1 MTTNPAAPTDE
12 HDLKRLA
19 MQEEEFMLGAS
30 PALFPA
36 WADWRRRLKLIDAM
50 MRDMSRHQD
59 PQAMVRAYADRLRQ
73 LMPTDRFIAMSRRG
87 MEAPRFRITRSSLW
101 LEEINPWSEPHRLP
115 VIEGGLLGKL
125 IHEQK
130 PQVIDD
136 VVPYLDDDDPAF
148 EYLDGMRSL
157 MVIPHYND
165 GIATNMVALMRKEP
179 AGFDL
184 EQFPEWVWISS
195 LHGRATHNLVLNEEL
210 KSAYAMVEHELKVV
224 ADIQRSLLPQSL
236 PTIPGLDIAAHY
248 QTSRWAGGDYYDFF
262 ELPDGRWGIL
272 IADVSGH
279 GTPAAVIMAIT
290 HSLAHGHPGHPDP
303 PSALLEHVNR
313 RLCETYTYS
322 GDVFVTAFY
331 GIYNPVTRELTY
343 ACAGHNPP
351 RVKRCSDGSILA
363 LEGAAGPPLGLFA
376 DLTYGQ
382 TTITLVPHDLLVLY
396 TDGITET
403 MDVDGNQF
411 GLERFDAALADCGL
425 SPGELVET
433 MLEAVTRH
441 SDGQPAADD
450 RTLLVGRVS

>member
-1 MTTNPAAPTDE
+1 M
-12 HDLKRLA
+12 R
-19 MQEEEFMLGAS
+19 EEDSAYGAS

-36 WADWRRRLKLIDAM
+36 WADWKKRLKLIDAM
-50 MRDMSRHQD
+50 MREMSQHRD
-59 PQAMVRAYADRLRQ
+59 PQEMVRAYGDRLRK
-73 LMPTDRFIAMSRRG
+73 LMPTDRFVAMSRRG
-87 MEAPRFRITRSSLW
+87 FEAPRFKITRSSTW
-101 LEEINPWSEPHRLP
+101 TDEINPWTEPHRLP

-136 VVPYLDDDDPAF
+136 ISPYLDEDDPAF
-148 EYLDGMRSL
+148 EYLDGMRAL

-165 GIATNMVALMRKEP
+165 GVATNMVALMRKEP

-195 LHGRATHNLVLNEEL
+195 LHGRATHNLVLNDEL
-210 KSAYAMVEHELKVV
+210 KRAYAMVEHELKVV
-224 ADIQRSLLPQSL
+224 ADIQRSLLPQTL
-236 PTIPGLDIAAHY
+236 PKIPGFDVAASY

-313 RLCETYTYS
+313 RLCETYTQS

-331 GIYNPVTRELTY
+331 GIYDPATRELTY

-351 RVKRCSDGSILA
+351 RVKRCWNGSIIT
-363 LEGAAGPPLGLFA
+363 LEEGAGPPLGLFA

-382 TTITLVPHDLLVLY
+382 ATIKLIPHDLLVLY
-396 TDGITET
+396 TDGITEA
-403 MDVDGNQF
+403 MNGRGEQF
-411 GLERFDAALADCGL
+411 GLARFDSVLANCGL
-425 SPGELVET
+425 SAQALMDKVLET
-433 MLEAVTRH
+433 LADFTGDR
-441 SDGQPAADD
+441 PADDD
-450 RTLLVGRVS
+450 RTLLVGRIS